1 MRAVSDRNFE
11 NALVQA
17 RSARAETGSQCM
29 SSFERPLFV
38 PVYFR
43 YRSTPVSRGSLKGH
57 GRIPGKQPFIAG
69 TPLRA
74 GGIVKA
80 GHYQSDHVST
90 AAIELADAYVEI
102 TLTSVVTELAMKHS
116 LCASKGGRGALWDL
130 TPQTR
135 MDRLLGATRS

>member
-1 MRAVSDRNFE
+1 MRAVSDMNFE
-11 NALVQA
+11 NALEQA

-43 YRSTPVSRGSLKGH
+43 YGPTPVSRGSLKGD
-57 GRIPGKQPFIAG
+57 GCIPGKQPFIAG

-74 GGIVKA
+74 SIGNVKS
-80 GHYQSDHVST
+80 GHYQSGKVST
-90 AAIELADAYVEI
+90 ATIEPADAYVAI

-116 LCASKGGRGALWDL
+116 LCALSCSHS
-130 TPQTR
+130 
-135 MDRLLGATRS
+135 RSAAAGCFAPL